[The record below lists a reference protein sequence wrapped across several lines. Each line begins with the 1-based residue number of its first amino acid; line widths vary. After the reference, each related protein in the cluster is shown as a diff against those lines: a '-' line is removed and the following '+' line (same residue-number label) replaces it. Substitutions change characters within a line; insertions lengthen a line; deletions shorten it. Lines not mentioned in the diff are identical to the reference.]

1 MLTGLAVI
9 FLSGLIFGWA
19 SKKLR
24 LPALIGMI
32 AAGIIAG
39 PYALNIIDGAVL
51 DISPQLRQL
60 ALVIILTRAGLSL
73 DVNELK
79 KAGRPALLLCFV
91 PATLEIAATMI
102 FAPMI
107 FGISYIEAA
116 LVGTV
121 IAAVSPAVV
130 VPAMLKIMDEGYG
143 CNKQI
148 PQMILAGASADD
160 VYVIVLFTAFSAILA
175 GGEASAMDFVQIP
188 TSIIL
193 GIALGIGVGIL
204 LNLFFTRVHIRDSVK
219 VIIMLSL
226 SFLMITLQDF
236 SEDYVRVSGLI
247 AIMALGM
254 TVFNKNKP
262 LAKRLSAKYNKLWT
276 AAEIIL
282 FVLVGAA
289 ADITAIGAYG
299 LCTVLLLVVAM
310 LFRMAGV
317 YVSMIK
323 TKLSHKERLFCMLA
337 YTPKATVQAAIGAI
351 PLSMGLSCGGLVL
364 SVAVLAILICAP
376 FGAFMIEL
384 TYKRLLSKQD
394 EKSG

>member
-9 FLSGLIFGWA
+9 FLSGLIFGLV
-19 SKKLR
+19 SKKMH

-39 PYALNIIDGAVL
+39 PYVLNIIDGAVL

-91 PATLEIAATMI
+91 PATIEIAATMI

-143 CNKQI
+143 CNKRI

-299 LCTVLLLVVAM
+299 LCAVLLLVVAM

-384 TYKRLLSKQD
+384 TYKRLLSKGGGQ
-394 EKSG
+394 SG